1 MIYTA
6 KTHLIRVKINRHNYD
21 EMCHVQSKPVK
32 KIIKTKLKLDVAE
45 LGLAQ
50 TQLVFCTLEDKNRAP
65 TRTWAQGP
73 HMVKSIPAKMPQ

>member
-6 KTHLIRVKINRHNYD
+6 KAQLIRVKINRHNYD
-21 EMCHVQSKPVK
+21 KMCHVQSKPVK
-32 KIIKTKLKLDVAE
+32 KLIKAKLRPDVTL

-50 TQLVFCTLEDKNRAP
+50 TQLVFCTLKDKNRAP

-73 HMVKSIPAKMPQ
+73 HMAQSIPE